1 MMADADGRCEGH
13 LVVVWDWSQRPEIF
27 GSRPG
32 GRWTGTAPSQG
43 KARARTRPAV
53 AALSWPPPRHRQ
65 RAGAGRWRSAGA
77 SRRQGTSPAARLPR
91 RVGRE
96 WSSQCRRTF
105 WLASGIY
112 APKPMASGP
121 RVVVTNWCGFGDTN
135 ASQRALH
142 STANPRRRVAAAP
155 AFHLVHLLP
164 GAKADD
170 RLHEVE
176 VVEAQ
181 EAQHAPEPKRHL
193 TIATTLHITAPPTFA
208 KARRMTS
215 LSEGGR
221 LENQPGERR
230 ASVTSGVRCIPDSGR
245 LFGARQELANSG
257 GHNSLTIKRIRGPN
271 NSQSD

>member
-1 MMADADGRCEGH
+1 MMADADSCCEGH
-13 LVVVWDWSQRPEIF
+13 LVEVRDWSRRPEIF
-27 GSRPG
+27 GNRPE
-32 GRWTGTAPSQG
+32 GRSTGTAPSQG

-77 SRRQGTSPAARLPR
+77 WRRQGISPAGRLPR

-96 WSSQCRRTF
+96 WSSQYRRTF

-112 APKPMASGP
+112 APILRASGLL
-121 RVVVTNWCGFGDTN
+121 VVVTNWCGFGDTN
-135 ASQRALH
+135 ASPRGLH

-155 AFHLVHLLP
+155 AFHLVHLLA

-181 EAQHAPEPKRHL
+181 EA
-193 TIATTLHITAPPTFA
+193 
-208 KARRMTS
+208 
-215 LSEGGR
+215 
-221 LENQPGERR
+221 
-230 ASVTSGVRCIPDSGR
+230 
-245 LFGARQELANSG
+245 
-257 GHNSLTIKRIRGPN
+257 
-271 NSQSD
+271 